1 MQSVFMA
8 RWYDFDIACVILMVG
23 SCWCESLFTYY
34 TVVPLAFGCLYR
46 NLCQGA
52 MEDLE
57 MLGGIAVSS
66 VVGSEARVLCYCA
79 TGDVF
84 FQFIALLRGFKSLPP
99 VPSSLKILI
108 CFRA

>member
-1 MQSVFMA
+1 MEMNIRAQYFKQSSLSPVWRLYLPVSYVTMLKLHGENVFMTK
-8 RWYDFDIACVILMVG
+8 WYDFDIACVILMVG

-57 MLGGIAVSS
+57 M
-66 VVGSEARVLCYCA
+66 
-79 TGDVF
+79 
-84 FQFIALLRGFKSLPP
+84 
-99 VPSSLKILI
+99 
-108 CFRA
+108 